1 MQLHSTCSSLW
12 CQLSSTFPGLFL
24 WYWPDLL
31 RPLCFW
37 PSKTTCILYLT
48 LRIAFLFLT
57 HVSVVLRVCSCSIPI
72 PSQGP
77 DSHPALAGTTAQ
89 PVWHLNLLFHVYLTR
104 LAGWEL
110 LDCYLPT
117 PPWSPKVT
125 WVQSST
131 IIIWF
136 SASWSYIIKSVKWDL
151 VHLCHYWAFS
161 RPMTPVASDR
171 WTISGISKTTE
182 NKTCS
187 GSYMH
192 FMWLQ
197 LWINKGRWSRERVW
211 VHYKSSPQQDKSCV
225 HFNNK
230 PFFFLSKRQVL
241 MLVWS

>member
-1 MQLHSTCSSLW
+1 MSQWCSGSVLAQFRFRLKVLILTQLLLELL
-12 CQLSSTFPGLFL
+12 LSQCDT
-24 WYWPDLL
+24 WI
-31 RPLCFW
+31 C
-37 PSKTTCILYLT
+37 
-48 LRIAFLFLT
+48 
-57 HVSVVLRVCSCSIPI
+57 
-72 PSQGP
+72 
-77 DSHPALAGTTAQ
+77 
-89 PVWHLNLLFHVYLTR
+89 FHVYLTR

-230 PFFFLSKRQVL
+230 PFFFFYQKGRF
-241 MLVWS
+241 